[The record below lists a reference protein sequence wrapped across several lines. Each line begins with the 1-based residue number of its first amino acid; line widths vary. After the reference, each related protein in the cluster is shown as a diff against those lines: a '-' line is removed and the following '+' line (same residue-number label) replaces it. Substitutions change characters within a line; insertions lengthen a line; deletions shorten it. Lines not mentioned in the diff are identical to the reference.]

1 MQYIYKYVTYI
12 PDFTILKELIDK
24 IVGHLSWLPV
34 WKEGEYINDI
44 SDINIT
50 YITGNGLPCL

>member
-44 SDINIT
+44 NDINFT